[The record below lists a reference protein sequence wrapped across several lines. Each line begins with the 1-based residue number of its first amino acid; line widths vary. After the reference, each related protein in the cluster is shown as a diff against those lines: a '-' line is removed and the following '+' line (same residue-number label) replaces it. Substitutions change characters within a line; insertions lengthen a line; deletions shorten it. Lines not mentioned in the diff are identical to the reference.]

1 MRTAGRRLRVEAGAC
16 AVSGL
21 VLVLTV
27 LWPDWIE
34 LVLGFD
40 PDASSGA
47 LEWGIAVAAAAAT
60 ATFLLLARRDW
71 RAQHAT

>member
-1 MRTAGRRLRVEAGAC
+1 MRTRVRRLWIEAGAC

-27 LWPDWIE
+27 AWPDWIE
-34 LVLGFD
+34 LVFGLD

-60 ATFLLLARRDW
+60 TAFLLLARRDW

>member
-1 MRTAGRRLRVEAGAC
+1 MRTRGRRLWIETGAC
-16 AVSGL
+16 ALSGL

-27 LWPDWIE
+27 VWPDWIE
-34 LVLGFD
+34 LVFGFD

-47 LEWGIAVAAAAAT
+47 LEWGIAVAASAAT